1 MWLKPY
7 LEIMDHFGY
16 RTQMKKLNE
25 ECFEFLYLFV
35 NYEDIMLFGVGNNGE
50 EELARDFVVEE
61 MGDMLIILTE
71 FIAKYNIKPD
81 ELNKHMDY
89 KLARTL
95 ERIGSGYYDKED
107 DLQESQTNG
116 K

>member
-1 MWLKPY
+1 MLLKPY
-7 LEIMDHFGY
+7 LDIMEHFGY
-16 RTQMKKLNE
+16 RAQMKKFAE
-25 ECFEFLYLFV
+25 ESFEFLEAV
-35 NYEDIMLFGVGNNGE
+35 DNYEDLLLFGVGNHHE

-61 MGDMLIILTE
+61 MGDVLILLTE
-71 FIAKYNIKPD
+71 FIAKYEIGQD

-95 ERIGSGYYDKED
+95 KRIDEGYYDDEEVEQNLK
-107 DLQESQTNG
+107 